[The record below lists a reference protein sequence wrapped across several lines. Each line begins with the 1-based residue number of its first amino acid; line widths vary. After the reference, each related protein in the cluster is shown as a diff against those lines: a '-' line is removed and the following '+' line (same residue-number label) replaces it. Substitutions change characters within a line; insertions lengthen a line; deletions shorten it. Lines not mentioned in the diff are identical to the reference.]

1 MAKNTKKKG
10 KQHVISKKTSVD
22 GIQFRSKLEAV
33 AYRELKRM
41 NVPFEYEKKSYL
53 LMEGFKPKVEC
64 WEHRYGTFRKRET
77 KVQSITYT
85 PDFTCPEGTWIMEVK
100 GRANESFPLRWK
112 MFRKEMEEALPEP
125 VLFLV
130 SCESD
135 IKEAVK
141 LINIMQHGNQE

>member
-1 MAKNTKKKG
+1 
-10 KQHVISKKTSVD
+10 
-22 GIQFRSKLEAV
+22 
-33 AYRELKRM
+33 M
-41 NVPFEYEKKSYL
+41 NVPFEYEKQNYL

-85 PDFTCPEGTWIMEVK
+85 PDFTCPGGTWIMEVK

-112 MFRKEMEEALPEP
+112 MFRKKMEEALPEP

-135 IKEAVK
+135 IREAVR
-141 LINIMQHGNQE
+141 LINIMQHGNPE